1 MATILRHAATGQ
13 TLRAGRGWKDE
24 NGVQHP
30 SNWNIWSVEEK
41 TAAGVTEIVQESPPD
56 SRLYTWSHNA
66 DGTVNS
72 TAKSLTD
79 IPLTDGTGEAI
90 IGKDGN
96 PELDINGQPRFDGTG
111 DPILDGNGNER
122 MFPGV
127 KSTLKE
133 EVNNQQGSLLDQT
146 DWYIVRKADK
156 GTAIPSNV
164 QTWRDAIRTKGDA
177 MVSAIDGAA
186 NTDAVA
192 ALFVVYE
199 SDGKTIKS
207 GILYDWPT
215 LDE

>member
-1 MATILRHAATGQ
+1 MTTIFRHEASNQ
-13 TLRAGRGWKDE
+13 TIRPGKAWN
-24 NGVQHP
+24 NGNGIQHP
-30 SNWNIWSVEEK
+30 GNWNIWSAEEK
-41 TAAGVTEIVQESPPD
+41 TVAGITEIVQESPPD

-72 TAKSLTD
+72 TPKSLD
-79 IPLTDGTGEAI
+79 DFGMLGE
-90 IGKDGN
+90 D
-96 PELDINGQPRFDGTG
+96 ELRNVV
-111 DPILDGNGNER
+111 PILDEDGNER

-133 EVNNQQGSLLDQT
+133 EVNNQQGSLLGQT

-192 ALFVVYE
+192 ALFVVYDA
-199 SDGKTIKS
+199 DGNKS
-207 GILYDWPT
+207 GILYDWPE
-215 LDE
+215 LGED

>member
-30 SNWNIWSVEEK
+30 PNWQIWSAEEK
-41 TAAGVTEIVQESPPD
+41 TAAGVTEIVPETPPD
-56 SRLYTWSHNA
+56 SRFYTWSQNA
-66 DGTVNS
+66 DGTINK
-72 TAKSLTD
+72 TAKALD
-79 IPLTDGTGEAI
+79 DYGVVRVVNRDTGETEPVLDE
-90 IGKDGN
+90 DGSQKIA
-96 PELDINGQPRFDGTG
+96 L
-111 DPILDGNGNER
+111 
-122 MFPGV
+122 GV
-127 KSTLKE
+127 KSSLKQT
-133 EVNNQQGSLLDQT
+133 VNGQQGSLLGQT
-146 DWYIVRKADK
+146 DWYIIRKADK
-156 GTAIPSNV
+156 ATAIPSNI

-177 MVSAIDGAA
+177 MKSAIDGAA

-199 SDGKTIKS
+199 EVEKDGEVIKS